1 MTIRDAMP
9 HQSRAGPSP
18 EKAMK
23 LYAVRMIETCQPVGL
38 FWAKDVS
45 DLVVA
50 IDFDDVISPTRCE
63 YLTIETTGALVWYDH
78 ESWQLGEP
86 PGEADDLA
94 AFEQRVEQV
103 LENISFDGSLFALIY
118 RGRRKAVGNLSA
130 QRRRPMRSWHPRL
143 PRPTLQADNN
153 VGQAVWQA
161 PIGHRQPRAKDVPP
175 RVEENLG
182 IRSPERGNRQEAAH
196 LSRLLTY
203 DRRSAI

>member
-1 MTIRDAMP
+1 MRCRINQGQAQAR
-9 HQSRAGPSP
+9 

-50 IDFDDVISPTRCE
+50 IDFDDVMSPTRCE

-103 LENISFDGSLFALIY
+103 RENMSFDGSLFALIY
-118 RGRRKAVGNLSA
+118 KGEAQGSWQSFSA
-130 QRRRPMRSWHPRL
+130 A
-143 PRPTLQADNN
+143 TQADE
-153 VGQAVWQA
+153 VMA
-161 PIGHRQPRAKDVPP
+161 PASADSEHRGSGVLRFPAPGD
-175 RVEENLG
+175 E
-182 IRSPERGNRQEAAH
+182 
-196 LSRLLTY
+196 
-203 DRRSAI
+203 